1 MKIIETKSR
10 RKVTFV
16 LLLLFG
22 QNIACWPK
30 IYDQSSRTFSVFHFT
45 YSSSKTSFSLSLS
58 LSLSLA
64 LFFSDFFLFS
74 FLSSFSIGAS
84 LSGLA
89 RAAPSLSRA
98 AYLRAMPESEFIR
111 AIRALLCI
119 VTARSDTKE
128 SVLSMHPETVGL
140 VYNVDRHECHDR
152 DEQWAFTMRLSAILA
167 LPLRREKLSR
177 LFSR

>member
-1 MKIIETKSR
+1 MFFFFCSVKTWMLVDQKFTISQVELSPFSISR
-10 RKVTFV
+10 ILRVKP
-16 LLLLFG
+16 L
-22 QNIACWPK
+22 
-30 IYDQSSRTFSVFHFT
+30 
-45 YSSSKTSFSLSLS
+45 SFSLSLS
-58 LSLSLA
+58 

-152 DEQWAFTMRLSAILA
+152 DEQ
-167 LPLRREKLSR
+167 
-177 LFSR
+177 

>member
-1 MKIIETKSR
+1 MLVDQKFTISPVELSPFSISR
-10 RKVTFV
+10 ILRAK
-16 LLLLFG
+16 
-22 QNIACWPK
+22 P
-30 IYDQSSRTFSVFHFT
+30 
-45 YSSSKTSFSLSLS
+45 LSLS
-58 LSLSLA
+58 LSLV
-64 LFFSDFFLFS
+64 FSDFFLFS

-84 LSGLA
+84 LFGLA

-140 VYNVDRHECHDR
+140 VYNADRHECHDR
-152 DEQWAFTMRLSAILA
+152 DEQ
-167 LPLRREKLSR
+167 
-177 LFSR
+177 